1 MTCFRSPSGNA
12 KTGDSSAPKTVEGAL
27 WKREGIRRSTRA
39 RRRISKGFR
48 ATCSS
53 DPVGEGAPNTT
64 RVETKANESHT
75 GAVLRRVTPEHES
88 ARVSLA
94 RTGETP
100 RWKEGVRK
108 PRKVERASRS
118 SSYVTSGRPEVVGE
132 EVGESRTI
140 PSRRVYEP

>member
-1 MTCFRSPSGNA
+1 MTCFRSPGGNA
-12 KTGDSSAPKTVEGAL
+12 GVGDSSAPKTVEGAL

-39 RRRISKGFR
+39 RRRISQGFG

-88 ARVSLA
+88 ARVSIA

-100 RWKEGVRK
+100 GWRKGVRK
-108 PRKVERASRS
+108 PRKVERPRGSTS
-118 SSYVTSGRPEVVGE
+118 HVTSGKPEVVGD
-132 EVGESRTI
+132 EVGVSRTI
-140 PSRRVYEP
+140 PSRVVYEP